1 MINPKMHKQG
11 SPEWVLA
18 KFLEAWKRR
27 AWKKMVDYI
36 RSSWLDTYTE
46 PDKVLKLAFNPT
58 LIDARLIQA
67 NARTPAVTEY
77 LVEIE
82 YMALRTIPKK
92 NVSKVRLYS
101 EMKSLQE
108 VVWGVDPTTI
118 VFKFELIQ
126 KTEPEPEPVADKTQ
140 VEEETESIKSRKD
153 EPEEEQKKVEKKG
166 EKVPKEPEPEA

>member
-27 AWKKMVDYI
+27 AWKKMLDYI
-36 RSSWLDTYTE
+36 RSSWLRIYVE
-46 PDKVLKLAFNPT
+46 PDKWLKLAFNPT

-77 LVEIE
+77 LIEIE
-82 YMALRTIPKK
+82 YKAPLAVPKK
-92 NVSKVRLYS
+92 VVSKIRLYS

-108 VVWGVDPTTI
+108 VVWRVDPATI
-118 VFKFELIQ
+118 DLEIESTRKA
-126 KTEPEPEPVADKTQ
+126 EPEPVADKTQ
-140 VEEETESIKSRKD
+140 VEEETASVQSHED
-153 EPEEEQKKVEKKG
+153 EPEEEQKKVEKKR

>member
-27 AWKKMVDYI
+27 AWKKMLDYI
-36 RSSWLDTYTE
+36 RSSWLRIYVE
-46 PDKVLKLAFNPT
+46 PDKWLKLAFNPT

-82 YMALRTIPKK
+82 YLAPLAVPKK
-92 NVSKVRLYS
+92 VVSKIRLYS
-101 EMKSLQE
+101 EMTSLQE
-108 VVWGVDPTTI
+108 VIWGVDPATI
-118 VFKFELIQ
+118 IIE
-126 KTEPEPEPVADKTQ
+126 
-140 VEEETESIKSRKD
+140 VEKVERKKD
-153 EPEEEQKKVEKKG
+153 PEEIEMTAVKN
-166 EKVPKEPEPEA
+166 KEDRRRSQG